1 MADIRSVCVYCG
13 SSPGPESH
21 KAAATRL
28 GRLLGAAGIRVIY
41 GGGRVGLMGL
51 TADGA
56 LDAGGEVVGIIPGFL
71 DAREVGHPGLTELHI
86 VDSMHERK
94 QLMFEMADAFCILPG
109 GIGTLEETFEVL
121 SWRQL
126 GLHDKPILLIDQEG
140 YWRPFTA
147 LLDHA
152 VAMGYARPDHAAA
165 VTVLASVEEVPA
177 ALAAA
182 PTPHLSRAAERM

>member
-1 MADIRSVCVYCG
+1 
-13 SSPGPESH
+13 
-21 KAAATRL
+21 
-28 GRLLGAAGIRVIY
+28 VIY

-109 GIGTLEETFEVL
+109 GIGTLEETIEVL

-126 GLHDKPILLIDQEG
+126 GLHDKPILLIDHEG
-140 YWRPFTA
+140 YWQPFIA

-152 VAMGYARPDHAAA
+152 VASDYARPAHAAA
-165 VTVLASVEEVPA
+165 LTVLASVEDVPA
-177 ALAAA
+177 ALARA
-182 PTPHLSRAAERM
+182 PTPRLSGAVIQM